1 MNFKSLLFGSAAI
14 LAAGTGA
21 QAADLPVVEPVEYVR
36 ICDAFGTGFYYIPGT
51 ETCLRISGRV
61 RVEWHY
67 VDGDFDGSA
76 GEGDGT
82 GVENAFNNWTTR
94 ARGNVRLDARTQ
106 TDFGLVR
113 AFINYQMTVGPSN
126 FADNYDGTNADL
138 DQAYIQIS
146 RERVTFTAGHV
157 DSFFDAPFSSN
168 TFGTRVGI
176 DDPTGSQTLF
186 GVTFSAGGPLSFS
199 LAAQDPASGGKRFNG
214 DDDYEG
220 QEMPDGVVNV
230 RWDGG
235 WGSLFAAALVHHIHD
250 VEFGNENDGIGWA
263 VNGGFVADFGM
274 FSAGATA
281 GFADGAIGAIT
292 NDPGGVG
299 DFSQVGGD
307 DTNSAWAVRGGIG
320 ADFTPTLSAFVDAS
334 YTDIDDDNG
343 TPGDYSFWAVAG
355 NLIFSP
361 VSGLIMGPE
370 IAYTKADANIY
381 NGSDHLW
388 GVMWRIQRDF

>member
-1 MNFKSLLFGSAAI
+1 MNFKSLLFGSAAL

-51 ETCLRISGRV
+51 DTCLRISGRV
-61 RVEWHY
+61 RVETHY
-67 VDGDFDGSA
+67 VDGP
-76 GEGDGT
+76 DGT
-82 GVENAFNNWTTR
+82 AEFDNWTTR

-113 AFINYQMTVGPSN
+113 AFINFQMTVGPGNGSS
-126 FADNYDGTNADL
+126 FPDPNYDSTGADL

-146 RERVTFTAGHV
+146 RDWGTFTAGHV

-186 GVTFSAGGPLSFS
+186 GVTFSLGGPFS
-199 LAAQDPASGGKRFNG
+199 VGIAAQDPASGGKRLNG

-220 QEMPDGVVNV
+220 QELPDGVINV
-230 RWDGG
+230 RWDAG
-235 WGSLFAAALVHHIHD
+235 WGSVFAAGLVHHIHD
-250 VEFGNENDGIGWA
+250 INDDGIGWA
-263 VNGGFVADFGM
+263 VNAGFNGQFGII
-274 FSAGATA
+274 SAGLTA
-281 GFADGAIGAIT
+281 GWADGAIGAIT

-299 DFSQVGGD
+299 DFSNPGGD

-320 ADFTPTLSAFVDAS
+320 AEFSPTLSAFLDAS
-334 YTDIDDDNG
+334 YTDVNDDNG
-343 TPGDYSFWAVAG
+343 APGDYSFWAVAG
-355 NLIFSP
+355 NLIYSP

-370 IAYTKADANIY
+370 IAYNSADADIF
-381 NGSDHLW
+381 NGEDDVW
-388 GVMWRIQRDF
+388 GVMFRIQRDF